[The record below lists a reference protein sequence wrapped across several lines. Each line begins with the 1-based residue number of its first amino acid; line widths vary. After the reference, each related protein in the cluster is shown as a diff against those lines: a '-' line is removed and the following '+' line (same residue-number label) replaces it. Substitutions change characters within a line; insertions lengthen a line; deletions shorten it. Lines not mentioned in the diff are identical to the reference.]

1 MIKTK
6 VLLLRGV
13 NVAGAN
19 RLPMPE
25 FREMLAE
32 LGLRD
37 VQTHIQSGNAVFH
50 DPGVAGL
57 TARIASD
64 MLARFGFAPAMFL
77 LDLAEFEA
85 IVAANPYK
93 SHGKVDGAAVHIY
106 FLAGS
111 TPVAEFA
118 PIKAF
123 AAVGESFQA
132 AATALYLHAP
142 AGVGRSVLVEKL
154 ARLKTPAMT
163 ERNQKSAEAII
174 ALARG
179 LKAV

>member
-1 MIKTK
+1 MSKVK

-32 LGLRD
+32 MGLRD

-57 TARIASD
+57 TDRIASD

-77 LDLAEFEA
+77 MDLAAFEA

-93 SHGKVDGAAVHIY
+93 SHGKVDGTAVHLY
-106 FLAGS
+106 FLATT
-111 TPVAEFA
+111 TPVADFA
-118 PIKAF
+118 AIKAL

-132 AATALYLHAP
+132 DPTALYLHAP
-142 AGVGRSVLVEKL
+142 AGVGRSALVAKL
-154 ARLKTPAMT
+154 DRMAAPAMT
-163 ERNQKSAEAII
+163 ARNQKSAEAII
-174 ALARG
+174 ALAKG
-179 LKAV
+179 LKPV

>member
-1 MIKTK
+1 MTKVK

-32 LGLRD
+32 MGLRD

-57 TARIASD
+57 TDRIASD

-77 LDLAEFEA
+77 IDLPVFEA
-85 IVAANPYK
+85 VVAANPYK
-93 SHGKVDGAAVHIY
+93 SHGKVDGTAVHIY
-106 FLAGS
+106 FLAGT
-111 TPVAEFA
+111 TPVADFA
-118 PIKAF
+118 GVKAA
-123 AAVGESFQA
+123 AAVGEQFQA
-132 AATALYLHAP
+132 APTALYLHAP
-142 AGVGRSVLVEKL
+142 AGVGRSALVAKL
-154 ARLKTPAMT
+154 DRMTAPAMT
-163 ERNQKSAEAII
+163 ARNQKSSEAII

-179 LKAV
+179 LKPA

>member
-25 FREMLAE
+25 FREMLTE

-37 VQTHIQSGNAVFH
+37 VQTHLQSGNAVFH
-50 DPGVAGL
+50 DPGVPGL
-57 TARIASD
+57 TDRIAAD
-64 MLARFGFAPAMFL
+64 MLARFGFAPALFVM
-77 LDLAEFEA
+77 DLAEFEA

-93 SHGKVDGAAVHIY
+93 SHGKVDGTFVHIY
-106 FLAGS
+106 FLQAT

-142 AGVGRSVLVEKL
+142 AGIGRSVLVEKL

-163 ERNQKSAEAII
+163 ERNQRSGEAII

-179 LKAV
+179 LKPV

>member
-1 MIKTK
+1 MIKTR

-25 FREMLAE
+25 FREMLGE
-32 LGLRD
+32 MGLRD

-57 TARIASD
+57 TERIAAD
-64 MLARFGFAPAMFL
+64 MLVRFGFAPAMFL

-93 SHGKVDGAAVHIY
+93 THGKADGEAVHIF
-106 FLAGS
+106 FLAAP
-111 TPVAEFA
+111 TPVATFA
-118 PIKAF
+118 PIKA
-123 AAVGESFQA
+123 AAVVGESFQA
-132 AATALYLHAP
+132 AQTALYLHAP
-142 AGVGRSVLVEKL
+142 AGVGRSALFTKL
-154 ARLKTPAMT
+154 DRMTSPTKTA
-163 ERNQKSAEAII
+163 RNQKSAEAII
-174 ALARG
+174 ALARS
-179 LKAV
+179 LKPV

>member
-1 MIKTK
+1 MTKVK

-32 LGLRD
+32 MGLRD

-57 TARIASD
+57 TDRIASD

-77 LDLAEFEA
+77 LDLAEFESV
-85 IVAANPYK
+85 VAANPYK
-93 SHGKVDGAAVHIY
+93 SHGKADGAAVHIY
-106 FLAGS
+106 FLAGT

-132 AATALYLHAP
+132 APTALYLHAP
-142 AGVGRSVLVEKL
+142 AGVGRSVLVAKL
-154 ARLKTPAMT
+154 DRLSSPAMT
-163 ERNQKSAEAII
+163 ARNQKSAEAII

-179 LKAV
+179 LKPV

>member
-25 FREMLAE
+25 FREMLGE
-32 LGLRD
+32 MGLRD

-50 DPGVAGL
+50 DPGVAGI
-57 TARIASD
+57 TDRIASD

-93 SHGKVDGAAVHIY
+93 SHGKVDGEAVHIY

-111 TPVAEFA
+111 TPVATFA
-118 PIKAF
+118 PIKAA

-132 AATALYLHAP
+132 APTALYLHAP
-142 AGVGRSVLVEKL
+142 AGVGRSALVAKL
-154 ARLKTPAMT
+154 DRMSAPAKTA
-163 ERNQKSAEAII
+163 RNQKSAEAII
-174 ALARG
+174 ALARS
-179 LKAV
+179 LKPA